1 MPGWGERLYL
11 HHYIPPSSSQA
22 SVWFAQSIQEAL
34 REMNRVRILQTG
46 VGDRIRVTAEE
57 GSVTTRKAAL
67 LEFPLWCSGL
77 VIWLV
82 SVEALVLSVA
92 ERIWCCCPW
101 PRNFHTPGA
110 DQKEEG
116 EKKKKKKAGLAPRR
130 ASYKARRRELIHGV
144 PTVCQAIFWSLP
156 SVHREFIS
164 GRALPLQWGR
174 SRHWVWVWFSAY

>member
-77 VIWLV
+77 MIWLV
-82 SVEALVLSVA
+82 SVEALVLSVG

-101 PRNFHTPGA
+101 PRNFHMPGA

-116 EKKKKKKAGLAPRR
+116 EKKKKKKKLGWLP
-130 ASYKARRRELIHGV
+130 GG
-144 PTVCQAIFWSLP
+144 QAT
-156 SVHREFIS
+156 RQGEEN
-164 GRALPLQWGR
+164 
-174 SRHWVWVWFSAY
+174 